1 MLVTSATAAP
11 GGDVV
16 AQLERA
22 LAGIAPG
29 TVLVQVREK
38 QLGGRDLV
46 ALVSRVVAV
55 AHARGARVVVNDRV
69 DVALACGADGA
80 HLPES
85 GLAVAEARALL
96 GAGGL
101 LGASVHGEAG
111 ARARRDASYLVMGP
125 VWDSPGKPASG
136 LDALRDAV
144 AAASGTPVFAV
155 GGIDPE
161 RAALARGCG
170 AWGVA
175 VIRAVMAAADPATVT
190 ARLAAAVSR

>member
-1 MLVTSATAAP
+1 MLVTSASAAP

-85 GLAVAEARALL
+85 GFGVAEARALL
-96 GAGGL
+96 PARSL
-101 LGASVHGEAG
+101 VGASVHDAAG
-111 ARARRDASYLVMGP
+111 ARARRDASYLLMGP
-125 VWDSPGKPASG
+125 VWDSPGKRASG
-136 LDALRDAV
+136 VDALRDAV
-144 AAASGTPVFAV
+144 AAAAGTPVFAV
-155 GGIDPE
+155 GGLDPD
-161 RAALARGCG
+161 RAVLARGCG

-175 VIRAVMAAADPATVT
+175 VIRAVMAAADPEAVT
-190 ARLAAAVSR
+190 ARLAEAVSR